1 MVCVEYT
8 RWRQAFCRWAVRRRG
23 VVAAVG
29 GGVERTRLGIFPLSL
44 TGQEDK
50 ALGLGWLEREA
61 GWAPYVGERESAGES
76 VRWQRKF
83 WPDDWARFVGGRTWT
98 GRIFLLVQRVH

>member
-1 MVCVEYT
+1 MAT
-8 RWRQAFCRWAVRRRG
+8 
-23 VVAAVG
+23 VG

-61 GWAPYVGERESAGES
+61 GWAPYVGERERASSGSKNFGLTTGPDLSAAGPRLAEFFYWCRGS
-76 VRWQRKF
+76 TSQ
-83 WPDDWARFVGGRTWT
+83 
-98 GRIFLLVQRVH
+98 